1 MSSWEEP
8 GLDALVPPVVK
19 PDQRGQTV
27 GTVQKGNKL
36 NTLGLPVVEPDQRGQ
51 TVGTVQKGKKRVKGR
66 GWLALG
72 VFFLTTAIG
81 YGLMFLVID
90 NWLKG

>member
-1 MSSWEEP
+1 MSSWGEP
-8 GLDALVPPVVK
+8 GLDTLVPPVVK
-19 PDQRGQTV
+19 PDQRGQ
-27 GTVQKGNKL
+27 
-36 NTLGLPVVEPDQRGQ
+36 P
-51 TVGTVQKGKKRVKGR
+51 VGTVQKGKKRVKGR

>member
-1 MSSWEEP
+1 M
-8 GLDALVPPVVK
+8 
-19 PDQRGQTV
+19 
-27 GTVQKGNKL
+27 
-36 NTLGLPVVEPDQRGQ
+36 VEPDQWSQ
-51 TVGTVQKGKKRVKGR
+51 SVGTVQKGKKKVKPR

-72 VFFLTTAIG
+72 VFFLTTTIG

>member
-8 GLDALVPPVVK
+8 GINTLVPPVVK
-19 PDQRGQTV
+19 PDQPRGQSV
-27 GTVQKGNKL
+27 GTVHQS
-36 NTLGLPVVEPDQRGQ
+36 
-51 TVGTVQKGKKRVKGR
+51 VGTVHQSVGTVHQPVGTVRKGEKRVKLR
-66 GWLALG
+66 GWLAFG

-81 YGLMFLVID
+81 YGLMFMMID

>member
-1 MSSWEEP
+1 MLSWGEP
-8 GLDALVPPVVK
+8 GLDTLVPPVVK
-19 PDQRGQTV
+19 LDQRGQPA
-27 GTVQKGNKL
+27 GTV
-36 NTLGLPVVEPDQRGQ
+36 R
-51 TVGTVQKGKKRVKGR
+51 KGKTKEKGR

-90 NWLKG
+90 DWLKG

>member
-1 MSSWEEP
+1 MSVLEGRAPE
-8 GLDALVPPVVK
+8 ALVPPVDK
-19 PDQRGQTV
+19 PDQRGQ
-27 GTVQKGNKL
+27 
-36 NTLGLPVVEPDQRGQ
+36 P
-51 TVGTVQKGKKRVKGR
+51 VGTVQKGKKKVKWR

-90 NWLKG
+90 DWLKG

>member
-8 GLDALVPPVVK
+8 GINTLVPPVVK
-19 PDQRGQTV
+19 PDQQRSQPV
-27 GTVQKGNKL
+27 GTVHQ
-36 NTLGLPVVEPDQRGQ
+36 P
-51 TVGTVQKGKKRVKGR
+51 VGTVRKGEKMVKRRGR
-66 GWLALG
+66 LALG
-72 VFFLTTAIG
+72 VFFLTTVIG

>member
-1 MSSWEEP
+1 MSSWGEP
-8 GLDALVPPVVK
+8 GVDTLVPPVVK
-19 PDQRGQTV
+19 PDQRGQ
-27 GTVQKGNKL
+27 
-36 NTLGLPVVEPDQRGQ
+36 P
-51 TVGTVQKGKKRVKGR
+51 VGTVQKGKKKVKRR

>member
-1 MSSWEEP
+1 MSSSGEP
-8 GLDALVPPVVK
+8 GLDTLVPPVVK
-19 PDQRGQTV
+19 PDQRGQ
-27 GTVQKGNKL
+27 
-36 NTLGLPVVEPDQRGQ
+36 P
-51 TVGTVQKGKKRVKGR
+51 VGTVQKGKKRVKGR

-81 YGLMFLVID
+81 YGLMYLVID

>member
-1 MSSWEEP
+1 MLSWGEP
-8 GLDALVPPVVK
+8 GLDTLVPPVVK
-19 PDQRGQTV
+19 PDQRGQPA
-27 GTVQKGNKL
+27 GTV
-36 NTLGLPVVEPDQRGQ
+36 R
-51 TVGTVQKGKKRVKGR
+51 KGKTKEKGR

-81 YGLMFLVID
+81 YGLMYLVID

>member
-8 GLDALVPPVVK
+8 GLNTLVPPVVK
-19 PDQRGQTV
+19 PDQRGQ
-27 GTVQKGNKL
+27 
-36 NTLGLPVVEPDQRGQ
+36 P
-51 TVGTVQKGKKRVKGR
+51 VGTVQKGKKRVKGR

-81 YGLMFLVID
+81 YGLIFLVID

>member
-1 MSSWEEP
+1 MLSWGEP
-8 GLDALVPPVVK
+8 GLDTLVPPVVK
-19 PDQRGQTV
+19 PDQRGQ
-27 GTVQKGNKL
+27 
-36 NTLGLPVVEPDQRGQ
+36 P
-51 TVGTVQKGKKRVKGR
+51 VGTVQKGKKRVKGH

>member
-1 MSSWEEP
+1 MSSWEET
-8 GLDALVPPVVK
+8 GVDTVVPPVAT
-19 PDQRGQTV
+19 PDRRGH
-27 GTVQKGNKL
+27 
-36 NTLGLPVVEPDQRGQ
+36 PAD
-51 TVGTVQKGKKRVKGR
+51 TVQKGKKKVKPR

-72 VFFLTTAIG
+72 VFFLTTTIG

>member
-8 GLDALVPPVVK
+8 GLDTLVPPVVK
-19 PDQRGQTV
+19 PDRRGQPA
-27 GTVQKGNKL
+27 GTV
-36 NTLGLPVVEPDQRGQ
+36 R
-51 TVGTVQKGKKRVKGR
+51 KGKKKVKRR

-81 YGLMFLVID
+81 YGLMYLVID